1 MQRFQF
7 RLETLLNIRKMHKE
21 QAQINFSQAVDRLR
35 LEQEQ
40 LAVFENKLFETI
52 NSFRSRQ
59 KAERLMIDTLI
70 AFQYYFDKTKAEID
84 GQQQKIKVADQYRQ
98 ECLTTLKEAVKRC
111 KLVEKLR
118 EKRLQ
123 QYQLAVLAAEQKI
136 LDEIGTQRYARRK

>member
-7 RLETLLNIRKMHKE
+7 RLETLLKIRKMHKE
-21 QAQINFSQAVDRLR
+21 QAQIHFSQAVERLH

-40 LAVFENKLFETI
+40 LTVFENKLFEAI

-70 AFQYYFDKTKAEID
+70 SFQYYFDKTKEEIN
-84 GQQQKIKVADQYRQ
+84 GQQQKIRLADQYRQ
-98 ECLTTLKEAVKRC
+98 ECLATLKEAVKHC

-123 QYQLAVLAAEQKI
+123 QYQLEVLVAEQKI
-136 LDEIGTQRYARRK
+136 LDEIGTQRYARGK